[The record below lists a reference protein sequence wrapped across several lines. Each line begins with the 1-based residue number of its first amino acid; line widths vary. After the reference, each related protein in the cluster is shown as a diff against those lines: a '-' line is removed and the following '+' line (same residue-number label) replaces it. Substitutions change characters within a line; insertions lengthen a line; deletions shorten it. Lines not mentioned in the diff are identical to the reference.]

1 MGNGKE
7 MIGTGT
13 GCRYGPI
20 ALDMMATG
28 AIIRCMA
35 KANLNTLTVIST

>member
-35 KANLNTLTVIST
+35 KANLTTLTVIST